1 MVSFQKG
8 DFFVILTILLCLLY
22 MQFALLEGSSV
33 DDDLENLKKELAG
46 SSKVCLTQ
54 LTSI

>member
-1 MVSFQKG
+1 M
-8 DFFVILTILLCLLY
+8 ILAIFCVPLS

-46 SSKVCLTQ
+46 SSKVRPTQ
-54 LTSI
+54 FTSL